1 VAAFVGE
8 HVAGDILLTT
18 LSGPGEPGLLRPDE
32 AIILRV
38 TR

>member
-1 VAAFVGE
+1 MTLP
-8 HVAGDILLTT
+8 AGDVLLGT
-18 LSGPGEPGLLRPDE
+18 LPGRGEPGLLRPDE